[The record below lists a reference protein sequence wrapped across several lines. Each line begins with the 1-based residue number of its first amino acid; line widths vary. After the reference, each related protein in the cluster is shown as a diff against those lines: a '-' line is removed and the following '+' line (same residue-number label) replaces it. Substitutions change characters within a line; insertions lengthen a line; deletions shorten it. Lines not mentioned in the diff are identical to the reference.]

1 MPRRLSCIL
10 CGAGIEASTS
20 APAWND
26 WKRKFRA
33 LYICR
38 KEWNTAHISGI
49 GMRQDLQDLI
59 PLDDSNRAYDVSDSI
74 IDQSWIAVQFLEG
87 YYGTPMPRQNAPEA
101 NSWFLGFPLHTC
113 CWDILSANGR
123 YESQTAIQALFDVCA
138 SQPVQSDALNWNHDY
153 GGFFRYQVDIQNLF
167 PGEEPELSE
176 RRIQNSS
183 YESDPA
189 QIPELRRLAPNGDN
203 GLAIID
209 EDLGPKLKFYTS
221 TPSDP
226 FQLLPPDLL
235 VEILVWLP
243 SNDVVSLRL
252 ASREFANAE
261 LPNGFWRS
269 RFWPGREL
277 SHIFE
282 TDQWATAGRCKSLF
296 TEIKVLRA
304 LPSMLNRERVWA
316 LASRINDLVQTRL
329 EAQVC
334 HGSPCSSM
342 LEPDATND
350 GQPWRTAELQVCHSA
365 PHWED
370 GFRKGSIAMY
380 GRIIELECPI
390 SRMQVSSVRLSGKK
404 YISGLRITQ
413 ENGDETQLGYHH
425 PQQEVDATWDDTL
438 KPPGPLVG
446 FDAALDSRGVR
457 GIRFLSAQAMS
468 CWLGDHNPLIQ
479 TKVTCA
485 NSNSDSTQF
494 IHGIKGGFDALKLVS
509 LSIHGPTEG
518 IEQPTTPRKE
528 GYNGIIPNEGS
539 TLWYPQLPDPS
550 LLLLSVA
557 NRKTRVY
564 PHLPNSMCLFGGKDG
579 QFLPYLTE
587 ISVWVND
594 RSDLRCG
601 YFSIS
606 AIVFHFSKLVDD
618 TNSMLLG
625 QIPQSRIEG
634 VQRHKFT
641 IDSMNGERINGVDAT
656 YAGHGNMIVAITFY
670 TNHGRTIEIHPR
682 SRTYLGTFLRNKTF
696 SKQLRP
702 KGGTI
707 VGFYSVLKR
716 DTWLQTLG
724 IACSMSN
731 DSGACDMNKQNMI
744 VRALQAVS
752 FRLHRY

>member
-1 MPRRLSCIL
+1 MPRSLSCIL
-10 CGAGIEASTS
+10 CGAGIDASTS

-26 WKRKFRA
+26 WKRKFQA
-33 LYICR
+33 IYICR
-38 KEWNTAHISGI
+38 KEWNAARISGI
-49 GMRQDLQDLI
+49 GMRQNLQDLI
-59 PLDDSNRAYDVSDSI
+59 PLDESNRTYDVSDSI
-74 IDQSWIAVQFLEG
+74 VDQSWIAVELLEG
-87 YYGTPMPRQNAPEA
+87 YYGTLMPRQNTLEEH
-101 NSWFLGFPLHTC
+101 SWFLGFPLHTC
-113 CWDILSANGR
+113 CWDILSVNGR
-123 YESQTAIQALFDVCA
+123 YESQAAIQALFDVCA
-138 SQPVQSDALNWNHDY
+138 SQPVQSGALNWNHDY

-167 PGEEPELSE
+167 PGEEPELSD

-189 QIPELRRLAPNGDN
+189 QIPELRRLASNGDN
-203 GLAIID
+203 GLSNTHH
-209 EDLGPKLKFYTS
+209 DLGQKPKFYTPN
-221 TPSDP
+221 PSDP
-226 FQLLPPDLL
+226 FQLLPSDLL

-282 TDQWATAGRCKSLF
+282 TEQWATAGRCKSLF

-334 HGSPCSSM
+334 HGSPCSSI
-342 LEPDATND
+342 LEPDAPYS
-350 GQPWRTAELQVCHSA
+350 GQPWRTAELQVRRSSFFSDDA
-365 PHWED
+365 
-370 GFRKGSIAMY
+370 FRKGSIAMY
-380 GRIIELECPI
+380 GRMMELECPI
-390 SRMQVSSVRLSGKK
+390 SRIQVSSVRLSAKA
-404 YISGLRITQ
+404 YVSGLRITQ

-425 PQQEVDATWDDTL
+425 PRQEVDATWDDTL

-468 CWLGDHNPLIQ
+468 CWIGDHEALIQ
-479 TKVTCA
+479 TKVTCE

-494 IHGIKGGFDALKLVS
+494 IQGIKGGFDALKLVY
-509 LSIHGPTEG
+509 LSIRGPREG

-528 GYNGIIPNEGS
+528 GCNRIIPNDGS
-539 TLWYPQLPDPS
+539 MLWYPQLPDPR
-550 LLLLSVA
+550 LLLPSVA
-557 NRKTRVY
+557 NRNTRIY
-564 PHLPNSMCLFGGKDG
+564 PHFPNSLCLFGGTDG
-579 QFLPYLTE
+579 QFLPYLAG

-606 AIVFHFSKLVDD
+606 AIVFHFSKPVDG

-634 VQRHKFT
+634 TQRHKFT
-641 IDSMNGERINGVDAT
+641 LDSMNGERINGVDAT
-656 YAGHGNMIVAITFY
+656 YAGYGNMIVAITFY
-670 TNHGRTIEIHPR
+670 TNYGRTIEIHPR

-707 VGFYSVLKR
+707 VGFYSVVAKARHLAP
-716 DTWLQTLG
+716 DAG
-724 IACSMSN
+724 
-731 DSGACDMNKQNMI
+731 
-744 VRALQAVS
+744 
-752 FRLHRY
+752 HRMFDV